1 MADENYLFMKSYKCP
16 CCDADFKSP
25 TVKSGKTRTNGADLD
40 LRPHFVEIDSTKY
53 EVISC
58 PYCGYSTMSRF
69 WGNLSALQK
78 EKVWE
83 VMDGKFVP
91 NAELATRT
99 YADGM
104 EAYKL
109 ALLTSTAAYKPESEK
124 AYIYLKS
131 AWMLRGWQET
141 LVDTN
146 PDLAA
151 KLHTR
156 ECDFLVKAL
165 EGFETACTREEFPM
179 CGMDSDTMNYLQ
191 AALNIK
197 TNRFDVATRLI
208 SAIMSS
214 PTASP
219 RIKDKARDL
228 KEECMTQKKKFDAA
242 QKAQA

>member
-1 MADENYLFMKSYKCP
+1 MADETYLFMKSYTCP
-16 CCDADFKSP
+16 CCDGEFKSP
-25 TVKSGKTRTNGADLD
+25 TVKSGKTRSNGADLD

-58 PYCGYSTMSRF
+58 PHCGYSTMSRF

-78 EKVWE
+78 EKVKE
-83 VMDGKFVP
+83 VMEGKFVP
-91 NAELATRT
+91 SVELTTRT

-141 LVDTN
+141 LVKTN

-151 KLHTR
+151 KLHIR
-156 ECDFLVKAL
+156 EVDFLVKAL
-165 EGFETACTREEFPM
+165 DGFEAACTREEFPM

-191 AALNIK
+191 AALCIK
-197 TNRFDVATRLI
+197 ASRFDAATRLI
-208 SAIMSS
+208 SFIMSS
-214 PTASP
+214 ATASP

-228 KEECMTQKKKFDAA
+228 KDECMAQKKKAEA
-242 QKAQA
+242 EAK